1 MEPKSIIIVV
11 LVLLLLYVIVRN
23 ITYPSV
29 LTSKTDAKTMQ
40 TVSSDDLETGDTS
53 SVNFAYSIWF
63 YVDDWNYKYGQA
75 KVIFGRLDQ
84 NSKPCPSV
92 ILAPTQNNMNVSIT
106 VYPSGSS
113 GGSEIIHSCGVHN
126 IPIQKWV
133 NAIISVYNRS
143 LDIYIDGKLVRTC
156 MLPGVPKIDSTA
168 DVQVTPGGGFS
179 GYTTKL
185 QYFDSSI
192 DPQKAWNI
200 YKLGYS
206 DGFLSF
212 LNKYEVQISVFDDGV
227 EETTIT
233 I

>member
-11 LVLLLLYVIVRN
+11 LTLLLLYVIVRT
-23 ITYPSV
+23 ITYPSG
-29 LTSKTDAKTMQ
+29 LTSQTDAKTMQ
-40 TVSSDDLETGDTS
+40 TVSSDDLESGDSS

-84 NSKPCPSV
+84 NKKPCPSV
-92 ILAPTQNNMNVSIT
+92 ILAPTQNNVNVSMT
-106 VYPSGSS
+106 VYPSSNS
-113 GGSEIIHSCGVHN
+113 PNEIIHSCGVHN
-126 IPIQKWV
+126 IPIQRWV
-133 NAIISVYNRS
+133 NLIISVYNRS

-156 MLPGVPKIDSTA
+156 MLPGVPKIDNSA

-185 QYFDSSI
+185 QYWDEAI

-200 YKLGYS
+200 YKLGYA

-212 LNKYEVQISVFDDGV
+212 FTKYELKISVLDDGV

>member
-1 MEPKSIIIVV
+1 MEPRSIIIVV
-11 LVLLLLYVIVRN
+11 LVLLLLYVIVRT
-23 ITYPSV
+23 ITYPSG

-40 TVSSDDLETGDTS
+40 TVSSDDLDTS
-53 SVNFAYSIWF
+53 SDSASVNFAYSIWF

-84 NSKPCPSV
+84 NKKPCPTV
-92 ILAPTQNNMNVSIT
+92 ILAPTQNNINVSMT
-106 VYPSGSS
+106 VYPSSS
-113 GGSEIIHSCGVHN
+113 NATEIIHSCGVHN
-126 IPIQKWV
+126 VPIQKWV
-133 NAIISVYNRS
+133 NVIISLYNRS
-143 LDIYIDGKLVRTC
+143 LDIYLDGKLVRTC
-156 MLPGVPKIDSTA
+156 MLPGVPKVDNSA

-185 QYFDSSI
+185 QYWDEAI

-212 LNKYEVQISVFDDGV
+212 LTKYEVQISVLDDGV

-233 I
+233 F

>member
-11 LVLLLLYVIVRN
+11 LTLLLLYVIVRT
-23 ITYPSV
+23 ITYPSG
-29 LTSKTDAKTMQ
+29 LTSQTDAKTMQ
-40 TVSSDDLETGDTS
+40 TVSSDDLDSGDTS

-84 NSKPCPSV
+84 NKKPCPSV
-92 ILAPTQNNMNVSIT
+92 ILAPTQNNVNVSMT
-106 VYPSGSS
+106 VYPSSNS
-113 GGSEIIHSCGVHN
+113 PKEIIHSCGVHN

-133 NAIISVYNRS
+133 NLIISVYNRS

-156 MLPGVPKIDSTA
+156 MLPGVPKIDNNA

-185 QYFDSSI
+185 QYWDEAI

-200 YKLGYS
+200 YRRGNSGGYL
-206 DGFLSF
+206 DFLS
-212 LNKYEVQISVFDDGV
+212 KYELKISVLDNGV
-227 EETTIT
+227 EERTMTI
-233 I
+233 

>member
-1 MEPKSIIIVV
+1 MEAKSIIIVV
-11 LVLLLLYVIVRN
+11 LTILLLYVIIRT
-23 ITYPSV
+23 ITYPSG
-29 LTSKTDAKTMQ
+29 LTSQTDAKTMQ
-40 TVSSDDLETGDTS
+40 TIDSSDLSSSDTS

-84 NSKPCPSV
+84 NKKPCPSV
-92 ILAPTQNNMNVSIT
+92 ILAPTQNNINVSIT
-106 VYPSGSS
+106 VYPSSS
-113 GGSEIIHSCGVHN
+113 TASEIIHSCGVHN

-133 NAIISVYNRS
+133 NLLISVYNRS

-156 MLPGVPKIDSTA
+156 MLPGVPKIDNNS
-168 DVQVTPGGGFS
+168 DVLVTPGGGFS

-185 QYFDSSI
+185 QYFDEAV

-200 YKLGYS
+200 YQLGYG
-206 DGFLSF
+206 DVFLSF
-212 LNKYEVQISVFDDGV
+212 LTKYEVKVSVLDDGV